1 MQTPV
6 IETSGT
12 TPLNE
17 TPKRIKAIVE
27 NTLFR
32 ALIENST
39 DILVVANG
47 QGEILYSSPSIE
59 KYFGIGSK
67 EQMGKNAFEYIH
79 PEDLSRL
86 AITFFEVLENPGKPF
101 FLEAR
106 AQTKDGVPIWVEG
119 TVTNLLATE
128 GINGI
133 VCNFRDTT
141 ERKNG
146 EKKIIQAVIDAQE
159 KEREE
164 IGRELHDNVNQ
175 VLTTARLYLDC
186 IQGLAPEQEYVVKRS
201 SDSITTA
208 IEEIRKLSKSL
219 TQSFHKEI
227 GLELSIED
235 LVESIRRLE
244 EGLQVTVDFS
254 LPSEELLDD
263 KLKTTIFRILQEQ
276 LNNVLKHAGASK
288 VHISIQQSP
297 GLLCLSITDNG
308 KGFDTEKKR
317 KGIGISNIISRAEVF
332 QGQVTIDSAPGKGC
346 SLTIN
351 FMPDDTGNRIG

>member
-1 MQTPV
+1 MPTHPIGV
-6 IETSGT
+6 GRK
-12 TPLNE
+12 PLKNA
-17 TPKRIKAIVE
+17 PKGVAAIVE
-27 NTLFR
+27 NSLFR

-47 QGEILYSSPSIE
+47 QGAIVYSSPSIE
-59 KYFGIGSK
+59 KYFGLSSK
-67 EQMGKNAFEYIH
+67 EHMGKHAFEYVH
-79 PEDLSRL
+79 PEDISRL
-86 AITFFEVLENPGKPF
+86 AISFLEVLENPGKPF
-101 FLEAR
+101 FIEAR
-106 AQTKDGVPIWVEG
+106 ARTKDGIPIWVEG

-146 EKKIIQAVIDAQE
+146 EKKIWQAALDAQE
-159 KEREE
+159 KERED

-175 VLTTARLYLDC
+175 ILTTARLYLDC
-186 IQGLAPEQEYVVKRS
+186 IRGLPFELEHVIKRS
-201 SDSITTA
+201 SDIITSA

-244 EGLQVTVDFS
+244 QQLQVTLDYSMPF
-254 LPSEELLDD
+254 EELLDD

-276 LNNVLKHAGASK
+276 LNNVLKHAEASV
-288 VHISIQQSP
+288 VHISIKQNP
-297 GLLCLSITDNG
+297 GLLTLQITDNG
-308 KGFDTEKKR
+308 KGFDPEKKR
-317 KGIGISNIISRAEVF
+317 EGIGISNIASRAEVF
-332 QGQVTIDSAPGKGC
+332 HGQVTIDSSPGNGC
-346 SLTIN
+346 KMSVN
-351 FMPDDTGNRIG
+351 FRLS

>member
-1 MQTPV
+1 MQTHPM
-6 IETSGT
+6 EASGHK
-12 TPLNE
+12 PLKNA
-17 TPKRIKAIVE
+17 PKRIAAIVD

-39 DILVVANG
+39 DILVVVNG
-47 QGEILYSSPSIE
+47 LGEIVYSSPYIE
-59 KYFGIGSK
+59 KYFGISSTDQKGI
-67 EQMGKNAFEYIH
+67 NAFEYIH
-79 PEDLSRL
+79 PEDISRL
-86 AITFFEVLENPGKPF
+86 ATVFMDVLENPGKPF
-101 FLEAR
+101 SVDAR
-106 AQTKDGVPIWVEG
+106 AHTREGKPIWVEG

-146 EKKIIQAVIDAQE
+146 EKKILQATLDAQE

-175 VLTTARLYLDC
+175 ILTTARLYLDC
-186 IQGLAPEQEYVVKRS
+186 IQGLSFQQEHVIRRS
-201 SDSITTA
+201 SDIITTA

-244 EGLQVTVDFS
+244 QRLQITLDFS
-254 LPSEELLDD
+254 MPSEGLLDD

-276 LNNVLKHAGASK
+276 LSNVLKHADATMI
-288 VHISIQQSP
+288 HISIQQTSD
-297 GLLCLSITDNG
+297 LLTLQIADNG
-308 KGFDTEKKR
+308 KGFDPEKKR
-317 KGIGISNIISRAEVF
+317 EGIGISNIISRAEVF
-332 QGQVTIDSAPGKGC
+332 HGHVTIDSSPGNGC
-346 SLTIN
+346 CLSIH
-351 FMPDDTGNRIG
+351 FMPG